1 MLSNKLR
8 KQIQQLKLKKFR
20 KQYNL
25 FVAEGEKVVLHLL
38 SAEFIPEVLL
48 ATKEFASIE
57 PFRITTQEMRSITHF
72 SSPSPI
78 MGVFQIPNH
87 TIDSVPTFQLVL
99 DQIKDPGNL
108 GTIIRTSDWYGL
120 SQIVCSLDCVD
131 CFNPKVVQATMGSIA
146 RVKLHYVAL
155 ESYLKKIDKPIY
167 FADMNGGSINES
179 KCTPEGVLVLGNE
192 SHGISES
199 LYHIKHESLTI
210 PKQNLKNNGAES
222 LNVAVAAAILL
233 HEFFRPPFIQK

>member
-1 MLSNKLR
+1 MLSNKLL

-20 KQYNL
+20 KQYNM
-25 FVAEGEKVVLHLL
+25 FVAEGEKVVLDLL
-38 SAEFIPEVLL
+38 SEKFIPEVLL
-48 ATKEFASIE
+48 ASKEFPLIE
-57 PFRITTQEMRSITHF
+57 PLKITTREMRSITHF
-72 SSPSPI
+72 STPSPI
-78 MGVFQIPNH
+78 MGVFKIPNH
-87 TIDSVPTFQLVL
+87 TIGSVPTFQLVL

-108 GTIIRTSDWYGL
+108 GTIIRTCDWYGL
-120 SQIVCSLDCVD
+120 SQIVCSPDCVD

-146 RVKLHYVAL
+146 LVKLHYVVL

-179 KCTPEGVLVLGNE
+179 KCTPDGVLVLGNE

-199 LYHIKHESLTI
+199 LYHIKHESLNI
-210 PKQNLKNNGAES
+210 PKQNLKNDGAES

>member
-1 MLSNKLR
+1 MLSNKLC

-25 FVAEGEKVVLHLL
+25 FVAEGEKVVLDLL
-38 SAEFIPEVLL
+38 LAKFIPKFLL
-48 ATKEFASIE
+48 ASKEFATIE
-57 PFRITTQEMRSITHF
+57 TLKITTQQMRSISHF

-87 TIDSVPTFQLVL
+87 TIDSVPNFQLVL
-99 DQIKDPGNL
+99 DRIKDPGNL
-108 GTIIRTSDWYGL
+108 GTIIRTCDWYGV

-146 RVKLHYVAL
+146 RVKLHYVVL
-155 ESYLKKIDKPIY
+155 ESYLKKIEKPIY
-167 FADMNGGSINES
+167 FADMNGVSIKES

-199 LYHIKHESLTI
+199 LYLIKHKSLTI
-210 PKQNLKNNGAES
+210 SKQNQKNGGAES

-233 HEFFRPPFIQK
+233 HEFFRSPSTQK

>member
-78 MGVFQIPNH
+78 MGIFQIPNH

-167 FADMNGGSINES
+167 
-179 KCTPEGVLVLGNE
+179 L
-192 SHGISES
+192 S
-199 LYHIKHESLTI
+199 LIHI
-210 PKQNLKNNGAES
+210 
-222 LNVAVAAAILL
+222 
-233 HEFFRPPFIQK
+233 

>member
-25 FVAEGEKVVLHLL
+25 FVAEGEKVVLDLL

-48 ATKEFASIE
+48 ATKGFASIE

-146 RVKLHYVAL
+146 RVKPILDWASEAFFLSMAITCSGAL
-155 ESYLKKIDKPIY
+155 FTKRSLFNFFFTDSRNPFAY
-167 FADMNGGSINES
+167 FNSASS
-179 KCTPEGVLVLGNE
+179 FSFSSSVFT
-192 SHGISES
+192 
-199 LYHIKHESLTI
+199 
-210 PKQNLKNNGAES
+210 
-222 LNVAVAAAILL
+222 
-233 HEFFRPPFIQK
+233 F